1 MVGWGMAASGRTP
14 GRRPGTART
23 REAILDAARRRFAE
37 DGYAG
42 ASIRRIAREAD
53 VDHAL
58 VLHFFGTK
66 DALFGVV
73 LRSVPLLADLVS
85 EVSEGGPDGLGER
98 LVRGYLDLWED
109 PDAGQWLRVVVGAAS
124 ASPKAAAALAA
135 LASFVADEVMVVLAR
150 RISAEQAEGA
160 ELRANLV
167 GAQLLGVAT
176 ARYVVRTEPLASAGR
191 EDVIAHLAPLV
202 QQVLSGTTPSPAD
215 RRPCDR

>member
-1 MVGWGMAASGRTP
+1 MTSSGTPGARTP
-14 GRRPGTART
+14 GRRPGVART
-23 REAILDAARRRFAE
+23 REAILDAARRCFAE

-73 LRSVPLLADLVS
+73 LRSVPLLADLVRDID
-85 EVSEGGPDGLGER
+85 EQDADHDLGER
-98 LVRGYLDLWED
+98 LVRGYLDLWDD
-109 PDAGQWLRVVVGAAS
+109 PDGGRWLRVVVRAAS
-124 ASPKAAAALAA
+124 ASPNAAAALAS
-135 LASFVADEVMVVLAR
+135 LIADEVMVVLAR
-150 RISAEQAEGA
+150 RVGAERA

-176 ARYVVRTEPLASAGR
+176 ARYVVLTEPLASAGR
-191 EDVIAHLAPLV
+191 EDVVAHLAPLV
-202 QQVLSGTTPSPAD
+202 QQCLTGDVA
-215 RRPCDR
+215 RPVSR